1 MIYKCESDWYKLNI
15 KTFTNEMIVFNI
27 DKKYIDNKVWLPN
40 IYINTSLKTD
50 EFKYISIQTTS
61 YGDLNIEEV
70 EKVIRELEIAKAEAI
85 CLTEFIRNKEWLKK
99 YSVGN

>member
-85 CLTEFIRNKEWLKK
+85 CLTEFIRNKEWL
-99 YSVGN
+99 NE